1 MVALLNVIDIVV
13 EIVMQLAQITALEHA
28 KDVRAIAVAIVSVIA
43 MKHVKVVVR
52 NHVVEVVLILVQ
64 EAQNNRGN
72 RKPYRVGN
80 TLKCHS
86 I

>member
-28 KDVRAIAVAIVSVIA
+28 KDVRVIAVAIALVIA
-43 MKHVKVVVR
+43 MKHVKEVAK
-52 NHVVEVVLILVQ
+52 NHVVGVAQILVQ
-64 EAQNNRGN
+64 EVQNNRGS